1 MSELDRKSS
10 WRLWLI
16 AGLVAVMLHAG
27 GIAAAVFEMQQ
38 EEDDD
43 GLGANAI
50 EVGMEMVSPDVEP
63 TDLPQGPDSE
73 ASAASPAVQEQK
85 AVEKQSD
92 LPKETPHESEE
103 PDQVVTE
110 DKATKP
116 EEETPE
122 KAQKQQQA
130 SQESVASE
138 AAAQQKLDDAKAGE
152 KSQAQQGGIGTD
164 KKRLSTIWS
173 KQLSAYL
180 EKNKRYPQ
188 ERQQKTA
195 EVTVNFEID
204 RVGKLLAV
212 RVVKGSGDAA
222 FDEAA
227 LAMVRRSD
235 PLPPP
240 PPLIADDGLSFTVP
254 VIFRVKGKG

>member
-1 MSELDRKSS
+1 MSELDRNTS
-10 WRLWLI
+10 WRMWLI
-16 AGLVAVMLHAG
+16 AAVCAVTLHVG
-27 GIAAAVFEMQQ
+27 GIAAAVYEMQQ
-38 EEDDD
+38 EEDGD

-50 EVGMEMVSPDVEP
+50 EVGMEMVSPDVEQ
-63 TDLPQGPDSE
+63 TELPQGPDSE

-85 AVEKQSD
+85 AVEKVSD

-103 PDQVVTE
+103 PDMAVTE
-110 DKATKP
+110 SKAEKKP

-138 AAAQQKLDDAKAGE
+138 AAAQQKLDEAKTGE
-152 KSQAQQGGIGTD
+152 KAQAVNAGMGTD
-164 KKRLSTIWS
+164 KKRLSTVWA

-180 EKNKRYPQ
+180 EKNKRYPN
-188 ERQQKTA
+188 ERQQKAA
-195 EVTVNFEID
+195 EVLVNFEID
-204 RVGKLLAV
+204 RVGKVLAV

-227 LAMVRRSD
+227 VAMVRRSD

-240 PPLIADDGLSFTVP
+240 PALIADDGLSFTVP
-254 VIFRVKGKG
+254 VIFRIKKG